1 VRRFVVSDSRC
12 KESRFVGRIV
22 VCRKDSR
29 MYEGQLYVGRTV
41 VRRKD
46 SWMVAVLQRTF
57 NAWQRTNRYSVSS
70 PFD

>member
-41 VRRKD
+41 G
-46 SWMVAVLQRTF
+46 WLQYCRGRLMLGKGRTDIVYPPPS
-57 NAWQRTNRYSVSS
+57 TEVVS
-70 PFD
+70 